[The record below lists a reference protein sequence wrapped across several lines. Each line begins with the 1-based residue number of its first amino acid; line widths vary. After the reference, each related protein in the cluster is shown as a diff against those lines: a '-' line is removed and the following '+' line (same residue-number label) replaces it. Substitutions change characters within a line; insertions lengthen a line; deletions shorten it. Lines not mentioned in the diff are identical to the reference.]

1 MSPVNTFM
9 DQTKYTDA
17 QIFRRLILMA
27 RPFWFHLAG
36 IFTLELMA
44 VPLLLLLPIPVK
56 IAVDSVIGETPLPGI
71 VRAVTG
77 DAASKMQMLWL
88 AAFLQIFFVFSTR
101 VVYMGQYVLQVFTG
115 EKLKLTFRRL
125 LFRHVQRLSFSFHDS
140 RGTSDSI
147 FRIQYDAPAIQHVTI
162 NGLIPLISAVL
173 KLAGMVYVIALIHLQ
188 LALVAISVIPFLYV
202 LADQYNKKMRPK
214 YSRIQKMESQVLG
227 IIQEVMTSFRVVKA
241 FGREESEQE
250 RFTLRSNETL
260 GKKIKLSFAEG
271 AFGLLVN
278 GITAAGTSAVIFIG
292 VSNVLH
298 GHITLGELLMVLT
311 YLSQLYGPLQSI
323 SQQATSL
330 QSSFASAHRALE
342 LLDEIPDVK
351 EQPNAK
357 PVQRVNGAVEYRDV
371 SFAYDEKKPILKQ
384 ISFGI
389 DAGTKV
395 GLKGKTGA
403 GKSTLVSLLP
413 RFYDTVSGQVFIDGV
428 DVREYKLQDLR
439 NQFSI
444 VLQDSILFSTTIAEN
459 ISYAKPGAA
468 QADIVKA
475 ATAANAH
482 DFISKLP
489 DGYDTLVGEHGM
501 KLSGG
506 ERQRIALA
514 RAFLKDAPILLLDEP
529 TSAVDTKTEELIMEA
544 MERLMRG
551 RTTFMIAHR
560 LSTLE
565 QCDILLEISEGR
577 LEHIK
582 TNKPA
587 ASKNISSGTSQ

>member
-1 MSPVNTFM
+1 MMAQSKTIH
-9 DQTKYTDA
+9 YTDFE
-17 QIFRRLILMA
+17 IFKRLILMA
-27 RPFWFHLAG
+27 RPFWLHLTG
-36 IFTLELMA
+36 IFALELMA
-44 VPLLLLLPIPVK
+44 IPLLLLLPIPVK
-56 IAVDSVIGETPLPGI
+56 IAVDSVIGSTPVPDSLHSFVPGF
-71 VRAVTG
+71 VLE
-77 DAASKMQMLWL
+77 SKTNLLWL
-88 AAFLQIFFVFSTR
+88 AAFLQIFFVLLAR
-101 VVYMGQYVLQVFTG
+101 IVYMLEYVLQTFSG

-162 NGLIPLISAVL
+162 NGLIPLFSAVL
-173 KLAGMVYVIALIHLQ
+173 KLIGMVYVISMINLQ

-214 YSRIQKMESQVLG
+214 YSRIQKMESHVLG

-260 GKKIKLSFAEG
+260 RKKIKLSFAEG
-271 AFGLLVN
+271 AFGLFVN
-278 GITAAGTSAVIFIG
+278 GITAIGTAAVIFIG
-292 VSNVLH
+292 VSNVLA
-298 GHITLGELLMVLT
+298 GKITLGELLMVLT

-342 LLDEIPDVK
+342 LLDEIPDVVEK
-351 EQPNAK
+351 PNAK
-357 PVQRVNGAVEYRDV
+357 PVSRVKGAIEYRDV
-371 SFAYDEKKPILKQ
+371 SFAYDEKKPVLKN
-384 ISFGI
+384 ISFIIESGTRAGI
-389 DAGTKV
+389 
-395 GLKGKTGA
+395 KGKTGA

-413 RFYDTVSGQVFIDGV
+413 RFYDAVSGQILIDGI
-428 DVREYKLQDLR
+428 DVRDYKLQDLR

-444 VLQDSILFSTTIAEN
+444 VLQDSVLFSTTIAEN
-459 ISYAKPGAA
+459 ISYARPGAS

-475 ATAANAH
+475 AAAANAH
-482 DFISKLP
+482 EFISKLP
-489 DGYDTLVGEHGM
+489 DGYETLVGEHGM

-544 MERLMRG
+544 MERLMQG

-560 LSTLE
+560 LSTL
-565 QCDILLEISEGR
+565 QKCDVLLEVADGK
-577 LEHIK
+577 LEYLSIINPNLSK
-582 TNKPA
+582 KITSGNK
-587 ASKNISSGTSQ
+587 

>member
-1 MSPVNTFM
+1 M
-9 DQTKYTDA
+9 DQSRTVHYTDFE
-17 QIFRRLILMA
+17 IFKRLILMA
-27 RPFWFHLAG
+27 RPFWLHLTG
-36 IFTLELMA
+36 IFALELMA

-56 IAVDSVIGETPLPGI
+56 IAVDSVIGSTPAPEFLHTFVPDF
-71 VRAVTG
+71 VLE
-77 DAASKMQMLWL
+77 SKTNLLWL
-88 AAFLQIFFVFSTR
+88 AAFLQIFFVFLAR
-101 VVYMGQYVLQVFTG
+101 IVYMFEYVLQTYSG

-162 NGLIPLISAVL
+162 NGLIPLFSAVL
-173 KLAGMVYVIALIHLQ
+173 KLIGMVYVISMINLQ
-188 LALVAISVIPFLYV
+188 LALVAISVIPFLYI

-214 YSRIQKMESQVLG
+214 YSRIQKMESHVLG

-250 RFTLRSNETL
+250 RFTSRSNETL
-260 GKKIKLSFAEG
+260 RKKIKLSFAEG
-271 AFGLLVN
+271 AFGLFVN
-278 GITAAGTSAVIFIG
+278 GITALGTAAVIYIG
-292 VSNVLH
+292 VSNVLA
-298 GHITLGELLMVLT
+298 GKITLGELLMVLT

-342 LLDEIPDVK
+342 LLDEIPDVVEK
-351 EQPNAK
+351 PNAK
-357 PVQRVNGAVEYRDV
+357 PVSRVKGAIEYRAV
-371 SFAYDEKKPILKQ
+371 SFAYDEKKPVLKN
-384 ISFGI
+384 ISFSI
-389 DAGTKV
+389 EAGTRA
-395 GLKGKTGA
+395 GIKGKTGA

-413 RFYDTVSGQVFIDGV
+413 RFYDPVSGQILIDGI
-428 DVREYKLQDLR
+428 DVRDYKLQDLR

-459 ISYAKPGAA
+459 ISYARPGAT
-468 QADIVKA
+468 QADIIKA
-475 ATAANAH
+475 AAAANAH
-482 DFISKLP
+482 EFISKLP
-489 DGYDTLVGEHGM
+489 DGYETLVGEHGM

-529 TSAVDTKTEELIMEA
+529 TSAVDSKTEELIMDA
-544 MERLMRG
+544 MERLMQG

-565 QCDILLEISEGR
+565 KCDVLLEVADGK
-577 LEHIK
+577 LEHLSVINPNLSK
-582 TNKPA
+582 KSTSGNK
-587 ASKNISSGTSQ
+587 